1 MCVIQ
6 KGAELGFQPPSEDLC
21 VARSVKQDRG
31 GPAFADP
38 GGQQGSPRSAVSRG
52 QAVHPRPLPGIR
64 VPPDTHRGKAT
75 FIDVDKLLAAADI
88 ALTQAQI
95 PLSFQQAALGVPQR
109 FFFES
114 RPSAAGHARYN
125 AGTPQSGARVL
136 FGSDPG
142 PVPRVPSMPPNP
154 GGGDAGVRSAGRP
167 ARPGHSARYRHWHG
181 TPETG
186 EPLRP
191 CCHPPVENRVLVC
204 VNPMSSASFSY
215 RTSPYLCLD
224 ICELRYKWPSLASE
238 RLAGIMCLSSPIHNS
253 SFSWFKKGCKASKG
267 IRLRGLISTV
277 FCRSNRYI
285 SVSSA
290 SGSCLTWVEA
300 YSVGYSTG
308 YSMVCTWLGITIPFW
323 A

>member
-1 MCVIQ
+1 MEGGVIHDHHMRVVQ
-6 KGAELGFQPPSEDLC
+6 KRAELSFQPPLEDGR
-21 VARSVKQDRG
+21 VARAVKQDRG
-31 GPAFADP
+31 GPAGADP
-38 GGQQGSPRSAVSRG
+38 GGNQGGPRSSVSRG

-64 VPPDTHRGKAT
+64 VAPDNRRGKAT
-75 FIDVDKLLAAADI
+75 FIDVDKLLAAADR

-125 AGTPQSGARVL
+125 AGTPQSAARVL

-154 GGGDAGVRSAGRP
+154 GGGDAGVLGAGRP
-167 ARPGHSARYRHWHG
+167 ARPGHSASYRHWPG

-191 CCHPPVENRVLVC
+191 CCLPPVQNRVLVC
-204 VNPMSSASFSY
+204 VNSMSSASFSY

-224 ICELRYKWPSLASE
+224 ICELRYSF
-238 RLAGIMCLSSPIHNS
+238 LSALPY
-253 SFSWFKKGCKASKG
+253 SFPCSF
-267 IRLRGLISTV
+267 
-277 FCRSNRYI
+277 
-285 SVSSA
+285 
-290 SGSCLTWVEA
+290 
-300 YSVGYSTG
+300 
-308 YSMVCTWLGITIPFW
+308 
-323 A
+323 